1 MTAPKKERTPQYFGA
16 FRSFYAEAKSTSE
29 HEVKFGS
36 SYVLFGL
43 IAGQEQRTNDIVGE
57 RHLTT

>member
-36 SYVLFGL
+36 SYVLL
-43 IAGQEQRTNDIVGE
+43 RLVAGQEQRTNDIVGE
-57 RHLTT
+57 